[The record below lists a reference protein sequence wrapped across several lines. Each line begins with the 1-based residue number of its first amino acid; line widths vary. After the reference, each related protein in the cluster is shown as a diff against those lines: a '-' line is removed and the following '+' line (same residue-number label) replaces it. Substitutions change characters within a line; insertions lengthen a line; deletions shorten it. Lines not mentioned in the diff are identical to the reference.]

1 MVKTELAR
9 TLAVGDFDSEDKG
22 YCVGMLER
30 KQKIAMTLLITGSR
44 IESLTTQIKIKL
56 IPITKSEIFLAL

>member
-1 MVKTELAR
+1 MLIAELAR

-22 YCVGMLER
+22 YCVAMLER

-44 IESLTTQIKIKL
+44 IESLTTQIKMKL
-56 IPITKSEIFLAL
+56 IPITKSEICLAL